1 RASAARITAVP
12 AINAG
17 SDYGKFLTLMVKNV
31 RRQISPRITLI
42 SRIKLFAADE
52 RRDTR
57 IYREFV
63 IPSAARNPLWFLIT
77 QTKKHRGKRKTI
89 LANGEAPKGRRICSP
104 GRKSWVSKIVRPFH
118 SAEGPSAAKRSA
130 QKIFAARNFN

>member
-1 RASAARITAVP
+1 MFARQ
-12 AINAG
+12 
-17 SDYGKFLTLMVKNV
+17 S
-31 RRQISPRITLI
+31 SPRTTLI

-57 IYREFV
+57 IYLEFV

-104 GRKSWVSKIVRPFH
+104 EPV
-118 SAEGPSAAKRSA
+118 PSAVEGTPPQNAGDDDAASEHFHEHRDPETKSA
-130 QKIFAARNFN
+130 TTRNATR